1 MLKTGIRTHPELNFF
16 LCVSERDL
24 IGLRSESGTP
34 NNILLVV
41 GGKTMHSCG
50 GGMGLGSILV
60 LFRLIGLEETLHQH
74 WVKVGKAE
82 KKELN
87 K

>member
-41 GGKTMHSCG
+41 GGMTMHSCVVG
-50 GGMGLGSILV
+50 GLGSILV
-60 LFRLIGLEETLHQH
+60 LFWLIGLEETLHQH